1 MEVSRSTVRGTAPA
15 PRRRVVLLAT
25 CAAGLFLAAWA
36 PDALAQ
42 TTSKTKTVN
51 KDFTTTVQSPCPT
64 QSQGE
69 AVDINGTDSV
79 QTQQI
84 QQSGNI
90 TKFSFAEHKSGQGVG
105 QVSANQYRFEDMS
118 QNATSVSSTTCQFY
132 IRITTTTHLIR
143 QGSKPPVPDD
153 FFARSRLL
161 IVMTKDCQT
170 TLTLESF
177 DAAECK

>member
-25 CAAGLFLAAWA
+25 CAAGLFLVAWA

-64 QSQGE
+64 PSQGE

-79 QTQQI
+79 QTRQI
-84 QQSGNI
+84 QQSGLDPELQWPEELSDALV
-90 TKFSFAEHKSGQGVG
+90 TSG
-105 QVSANQYRFEDMS
+105 
-118 QNATSVSSTTCQFY
+118 
-132 IRITTTTHLIR
+132 
-143 QGSKPPVPDD
+143 
-153 FFARSRLL
+153 
-161 IVMTKDCQT
+161 
-170 TLTLESF
+170 
-177 DAAECK
+177 